1 MERDWKAWAY
11 RAGIRAIK
19 TVCQVALSYITIG
32 AAISEI
38 DWKNLASVAI
48 VAGVYSLITSLA
60 GLPELDGQEAE
71 ADGPDID

>member
-1 MERDWKAWAY
+1 MRDWKQWAY
-11 RAGIRAIK
+11 RAGVRAIK

-71 ADGPDID
+71 DGPDID

>member
-1 MERDWKAWAY
+1 MENRNWKKWLAA
-11 RAGIRAIK
+11 AGIRAIK

-48 VAGVYSLITSLA
+48 VAGIYSLITSLA
-60 GLPELDGQEAE
+60 GLPELDEGHEDE
-71 ADGPDID
+71 

>member
-1 MERDWKAWAY
+1 MRDWKKWIYA
-11 RAGIRAIK
+11 AGIRAIK

-60 GLPELDGQEAE
+60 GLPELEEARNDE
-71 ADGPDID
+71 

>member
-60 GLPELDGQEAE
+60 GLPELDGQEEE
-71 ADGPDID
+71 ADGPDLD

>member
-1 MERDWKAWAY
+1 MRDWKKWIYA
-11 RAGIRAIK
+11 AGIRAIK

-32 AAISEI
+32 MALSEI

-60 GLPELDGQEAE
+60 GLPELEEAKT
-71 ADGPDID
+71 DDDCDN

>member
-71 ADGPDID
+71 DGPDID

>member
-60 GLPELDGQEAE
+60 GLPELDGQEEKAPG
-71 ADGPDID
+71 ADID